1 MSIEYK
7 NIVGHT
13 PHPDP
18 IERRE
23 NLEKEVLKNSSPFP
37 KTLTYEDIDKEFHR
51 WVDEDLDIAYKG
63 EKLPTMD
70 LFSNQRFSEFM
81 QSWQNVDEKG
91 NLKLNFKT
99 ISRENNPKSGTLY
112 GETRNQPGERTVLL
126 KRVAAQDRNGRRY
139 YIDYRMKQPFTIDM
153 VYSVSVITDKIEV
166 LNQFNQ
172 MVNDKFKA
180 IDCYIRPNDHYIGMK
195 LSDIS
200 DESENSIDDRRY
212 YLQTYNITVMAYI
225 ITEDSFIVREIPEL
239 KLLGIDIDLNRSVVE
254 VEEEGDYPMT
264 LNVSFTPD
272 TDWTKFPKGEAG
284 LDFNFMIENI
294 ACENVRY
301 FKIRIENVEGIER
314 PEIAKIYDPVSQLP
328 GNILYVGDIVKILGV
343 KRIHTG
349 EKSVIKLQGHEM
361 TDSELSEI
369 QKDKMTNE

>member
-7 NIVGHT
+7 NIVGHR
-13 PHPDP
+13 PYPDP

-23 NLEKEVLKNSSPFP
+23 NLEKEVLKYSSPFP

-51 WVDEDLDIAYKG
+51 WVEEDLDIVYKG

-126 KRVAAQDRNGRRY
+126 KRVAAQDHNGRRY

-153 VYSVSVITDKIEV
+153 IYNVSVVTDKIEV

-180 IDCYIRPNDHYIGMK
+180 IDCYIRPNGHYIGMK

-212 YLQTYNITVMAYI
+212 YLQTYSITVMAYI

-239 KLLGIDIDLNRSVVE
+239 KLLGIDIDLNQSVVE
-254 VEEEGDYPMT
+254 VEEESDYPMALSIT
-264 LNVSFTPD
+264 FTPD
-272 TDWTKFPKGEAG
+272 TDRTKFPKGDEG
-284 LDFNFMIENI
+284 LDFCFKIENVI
-294 ACENVRY
+294 CENVRF
-301 FKIRIENVEGIER
+301 FKIRIENAGGIER
-314 PEIAKIYDPVSQLP
+314 TEIAKIYDPVNQLP
-328 GNILYVGDIVKILGV
+328 GNILYNGDIVKILGV

-349 EKSVIKLQGHEM
+349 EKATIKLQGHEITCPEERETEM
-361 TDSELSEI
+361 N
-369 QKDKMTNE
+369 KKKNE